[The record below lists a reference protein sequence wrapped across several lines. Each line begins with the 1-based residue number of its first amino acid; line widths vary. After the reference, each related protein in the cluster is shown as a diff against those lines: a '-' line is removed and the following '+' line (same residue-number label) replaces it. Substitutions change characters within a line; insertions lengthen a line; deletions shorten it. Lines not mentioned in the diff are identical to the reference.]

1 MVSATTPSITTRS
14 TISSS
19 NKPSSTGVLPAKCIF
34 CDKGR
39 RKIKGKLL
47 YPGKCEKYETA
58 INIRDPAT
66 ILDDENI
73 QLKVG
78 NYEFGK
84 REYLNKSQNR
94 KKEITKRN
102 SSNIEN
108 KAKSVAINEM
118 VRYVN
123 TSIIAGN
130 KPEFL
135 SNILERYK

>member
-1 MVSATTPSITTRS
+1 MVSATPSITTRS
-14 TISSS
+14 TITSS
-19 NKPSSTGVLPAKCIF
+19 NKPSTGVLPAKCIF

-39 RKIKGKLL
+39 RKIKGKLV

-84 REYLNKSQNR
+84 REYLNKSRNR

-108 KAKSVAINEM
+108 KVKSVAINEI
-118 VRYVN
+118 VRYIN